1 MVDTVRTEVELL
13 SIFADAQPAGSITA
27 QDMRDL
33 IVSVKTLT
41 PPAYCTLSVP
51 TTLNASLANNNE
63 LVAWTTQDA
72 IAGITHSVS
81 VDPSEITFDY
91 SGTYAINVTGHMMYM
106 GGTTGQIQVWLE
118 HHDGTLW
125 ELMDDAALWA
135 DRSDNNIFPF
145 AFTTTH
151 PFTAGHKLRVRW
163 RVDTTQLHLH
173 GEAATANF
181 PVAPAIRLS
190 VTPLT
195 LT

>member
-51 TTLNASLANNNE
+51 TTLNASLADNNE
-63 LVAWTTQDA
+63 LVAWTVQDA
-72 IAGITHSVS
+72 INGITHSLT
-81 VDPSEITFDY
+81 VDPSEVTFDY
-91 SGTYAINVTGHMMYM
+91 DGTYAINVTGHMMYM
-106 GGTTGQIQVWLE
+106 GGTSGQIQVWLE
-118 HHDGTLW
+118 HYDGAVW
-125 ELMDDAALWA
+125 ELMDDAALFA
-135 DRSDNNIFPF
+135 DRSNNNITPF
-145 AFTTTH
+145 GFTTTH
-151 PFTAGHKLRVRW
+151 PFIAGEKLRVRW
-163 RVDTTQLHLH
+163 RVNTTQLHLH
-173 GEAATANF
+173 GEAATVNY

-190 VTPLT
+190 LTPLT